1 MSLPELYVSKPGV
14 SLPETR
20 VDNAE
25 TIRRV
30 RAQFK
35 GTDEEW
41 VALASAIEQIFHVCK
56 TRYRYL
62 DSHADAR
69 VADHGVAAAKNCLE
83 VNHVDLDEVDLVI
96 NGGVARQYYEPATAM
111 EIAAKLDL
119 ERTHAFD
126 LTAACV
132 GHCEAIQTAAAY
144 LTLHPEYR
152 AALVVTS
159 ELSGQD
165 PNYDIQSVRELPV
178 KAAGLTM
185 GTAAA
190 CVLVRRTPFP
200 AGSLR
205 VLHLATITVPDHGSL
220 GQVPT
225 GGTLDESSGEL
236 MRLGRLMPSW
246 VREQLTFVG
255 LQPEDVSY
263 YVYHQPS
270 DPMVRKIVED
280 IGVDAG
286 RGVYTHALYGNTAS
300 ASVGV
305 TYMRLLAEKTL
316 RPGDKVVLGSAA
328 PGVGIVMVLAEW
340 VAGGVPAA
348 RFASASSVDQHD

>member
-1 MSLPELYVSKPGV
+1 MNLPELYVSKPGV
-14 SLPETR
+14 RLPETR

-35 GTDEEW
+35 GTEKEFS
-41 VALASAIEQIFHVCK
+41 ALASAIEHIFHVCK

-62 DSHADAR
+62 DPDFDAR
-69 VADHGVAAAKNCLE
+69 VADYAVAAAKDCLE
-83 VNHVDLDEVDLVI
+83 ANQVDLAEVDLVI
-96 NGGVARQYYEPATAM
+96 NGGIARQYFEPATAM
-111 EIAAKLDL
+111 EIASKLNL
-119 ERTHAFD
+119 KRTHAFD
-126 LTAACV
+126 VTAACV

-144 LTLHPEYR
+144 LALHPEYR

-159 ELSGQD
+159 ELSAQHL
-165 PNYDIQSVRELPV
+165 NYDIQTVRELHM
-178 KAAGLTM
+178 KAAGLTI
-185 GTAAA
+185 GNAAA
-190 CVLVRRTPFP
+190 CVLVSRRPFP
-200 AGSLR
+200 TGSLR
-205 VLHLATITVPDHGSL
+205 VLHLATVTVPDHWSL
-220 GQVPT
+220 CQVPID
-225 GGTLDESSGEL
+225 GTLYSSSAEL
-236 MRLGRLMPSW
+236 MRLGSLIPPW
-246 VREQLTFVG
+246 VREQLSFVE

-270 DPMVRKIVED
+270 DPMVRKIVEG

-316 RPGDKVVLGSAA
+316 RAGDKVMLGSAA
-328 PGVGIVMVLAEW
+328 AGFGIVMVLGEW
-340 VAGGVPAA
+340 VAGGVPALRPNTA
-348 RFASASSVDQHD
+348 KHAGVMK